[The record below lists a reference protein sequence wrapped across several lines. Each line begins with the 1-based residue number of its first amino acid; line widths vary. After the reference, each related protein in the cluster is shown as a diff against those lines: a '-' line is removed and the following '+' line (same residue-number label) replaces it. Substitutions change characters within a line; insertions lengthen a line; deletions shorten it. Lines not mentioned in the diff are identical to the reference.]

1 MSYKPPNDPSNPSP
15 GYVPYYRGPAYYGS
29 VDKLWALYQG
39 YNRLTIVFLI
49 NIVLAIAINVATGG
63 LASMSPDSPAGAW
76 SAYVVG
82 IGVMFLAI
90 TFLSLPANRMI
101 GFGKDWGPT
110 GPLVASVLMG
120 LNSALCCGIIGY
132 VVVQQIAYSEMKR
145 YGISP
150 TFLGIRRQQVELR
163 IREMQAMAQSGPQ
176 PETPA
181 PGYQPPFET

>member
-1 MSYKPPNDPSNPSP
+1 MSTEPPVGPSEPSS

-49 NIVLAIAINVATGG
+49 NIILAIAINVATGG
-63 LASMSPDSPAGAW
+63 LATLSPDSPAGAW
-76 SAYVVG
+76 SAYVIG

-90 TFLSLPANRMI
+90 TFLTLPANRLI
-101 GFGKDWGPT
+101 GFGKDWGPS
-110 GPLVASVLMG
+110 GSLLASVLMG

-132 VVVQQIAYSEMKR
+132 AVVQQIAYSEMKR
-145 YGISP
+145 YGVKP
-150 TFLGIRRQQVELR
+150 GFMGIRRQQVEER
-163 IREMQAMAQSGPQ
+163 IREMQAMAQSVAPPQ
-176 PETPA
+176 TQS